1 VNIQYIY
8 IENINIK
15 KIIRLTESDLVR
27 MVKRVIK
34 EQSASVENTQDKQQK
49 LISDF
54 INWCK
59 GKGKVKFEQLKDQ
72 EDALNLLI
80 DNFEDD
86 TKFIDDGTLSDNLTI
101 KSILAQIK

>member
-1 VNIQYIY
+1 M
-8 IENINIK
+8 K

-34 EQSASVENTQDKQQK
+34 EQSASVENTQDKKQK

-59 GKGKVKFEQLKDQ
+59 GKGKVKFEQLKD
-72 EDALNLLI
+72 EKDALNLLI
-80 DNFEDD
+80 DSFEDD
-86 TKFIDDGTLSDNLTI
+86 TKSVDDGTLSDKLTI
-101 KSILAQIK
+101 KSILSQIK